1 MLACSTSQA
10 KLEKMDFRKEY
21 VARVYSWKKIQLRS
35 FILSYSQKSEL
46 GTPASQQQIVYAA
59 HDHFAMIGENA
70 AVEMWTW
77 KYERYRAKKKYCKN
91 GHLYARRLLCLQ
103 CFEHVRTF
111 FAFFERCAPREMGTP
126 RWVGAPRCARQES
139 RGSLKKKRMEK
150 LKRWPHWQIGNATSR
165 GREIL
170 DAW

>member
-70 AVEMWTW
+70 AVEM
-77 KYERYRAKKKYCKN
+77 
-91 GHLYARRLLCLQ
+91 
-103 CFEHVRTF
+103 
-111 FAFFERCAPREMGTP
+111 
-126 RWVGAPRCARQES
+126 
-139 RGSLKKKRMEK
+139 
-150 LKRWPHWQIGNATSR
+150 
-165 GREIL
+165 
-170 DAW
+170 